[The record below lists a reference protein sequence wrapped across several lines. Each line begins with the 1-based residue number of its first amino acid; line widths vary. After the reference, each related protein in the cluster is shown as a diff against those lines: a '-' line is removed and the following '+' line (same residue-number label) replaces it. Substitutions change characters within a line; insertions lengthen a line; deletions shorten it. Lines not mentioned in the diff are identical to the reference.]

1 MVAETK
7 ISLEKTEVFL
17 LEDGILENHVK
28 AMSHIEESDIWA
40 IKKAN
45 LSLTNGKPYC
55 ILVTAGHLS
64 SISKE
69 AKELTASKDFAQNT
83 IAKAI
88 LVDSLGHKIVGNL
101 YLKINKPYIKT
112 KVFTSRALAIAW
124 LQSQIRN
131 KPN

>member
-1 MVAETK
+1 MVAESK
-7 ISLEKTEVFL
+7 IALEKADVYL
-17 LEDGILENHVK
+17 IEDGILENHVK

-101 YLKINKPYIKT
+101 YVKLNKPYIKT
-112 KVFTSRALAIAW
+112 KVFTSRELAIAW

-131 KPN
+131 KSD

>member
-1 MVAETK
+1 MVAESK
-7 ISLEKTEVFL
+7 ISLEKADVFL
-17 LEDGILENHVK
+17 IEDGILENHVK

-40 IKKAN
+40 IKKSN
-45 LSLTNGKPYC
+45 LSLTSGKPYC

-69 AKELTASKDFAQNT
+69 AKEVTASKDFAQNT

-101 YLKINKPYIKT
+101 YVKLNKPYIKT
-112 KVFTSRALAIAW
+112 KVFTSRDLAIAW
-124 LQSQIRN
+124 LQAQIRN
-131 KPN
+131 KPD

>member
-1 MVAETK
+1 MVAESK

-83 IAKAI
+83 ISKAI

-101 YLKINKPYIKT
+101 YVKLNKPYIKT
-112 KVFTSRALAIAW
+112 KVFTSRELAIAW

-131 KPN
+131 KSD

>member
-1 MVAETK
+1 MVAESK
-7 ISLEKTEVFL
+7 IALEKADVYL
-17 LEDGILENHVK
+17 IEDGILENHVK

-69 AKELTASKDFAQNT
+69 AKELTASKDFAPHPFR
-83 IAKAI
+83 A
-88 LVDSLGHKIVGNL
+88 VHKM
-101 YLKINKPYIKT
+101 
-112 KVFTSRALAIAW
+112 
-124 LQSQIRN
+124 
-131 KPN
+131 

>member
-1 MVAETK
+1 MVTESI
-7 ISLEKTEVFL
+7 ISLEKTDISL

-28 AMSHIEESDIWA
+28 AMCHIEENDIWA

-45 LSLTNGKPYC
+45 LSLTNGKAYC

-69 AKELTASKDFAQNT
+69 AKQLTASKDFAQNT

-88 LVDSLGHKIVGNL
+88 LIDSLGHKIVGNL
-101 YLKINKPYIKT
+101 YLKINKPYIRT
-112 KVFTSRALAIAW
+112 KVFTSRELAIAW
-124 LQSQIRN
+124 LQLQLR
-131 KPN
+131 K

>member
-131 KPN
+131 KPD

>member
-1 MVAETK
+1 MVAESK

-101 YLKINKPYIKT
+101 YVKLNKPYIKT
-112 KVFTSRALAIAW
+112 KVFTSRELAIAW

-131 KPN
+131 KSD

>member
-1 MVAETK
+1 MAETK

-88 LVDSLGHKIVGNL
+88 LVDSLGHKN
-101 YLKINKPYIKT
+101 
-112 KVFTSRALAIAW
+112 SW
-124 LQSQIRN
+124 
-131 KPN
+131 

>member
-1 MVAETK
+1 MVAESK
-7 ISLEKTEVFL
+7 ISLEKTEISL
-17 LEDGILENHVK
+17 LESGILENHILPM
-28 AMSHIEESDIWA
+28 AHIEESDIWA

-45 LSLTNGKPYC
+45 FSLTDGKPYC

-101 YLKINKPYIKT
+101 YLKINKPFIKT
-112 KVFTSRALAIAW
+112 KVFTSRELAVIW
-124 LQSQIRN
+124 LREQLTNRL
-131 KPN
+131 

>member
-1 MVAETK
+1 
-7 ISLEKTEVFL
+7 
-17 LEDGILENHVK
+17 
-28 AMSHIEESDIWA
+28 MSHIEESDIWA

-45 LSLTNGKPYC
+45 ISLTNGKPYC

-83 IAKAI
+83 VAKAF

-101 YLKINKPYIKT
+101 YLKINKPHIKT
-112 KVFTSRALAIAW
+112 KVFTNRELAIDW
-124 LQSQIRN
+124 LRSQIRN
-131 KPN
+131 KSD